1 MADIL
6 LIHGS
11 WTGGWSWKKLRDSL
25 TSRGHNVFTPTLTGL
40 GERQHLLTRDTGLD
54 THIDDL
60 AAVIEWEQLSDIV
73 AVAHSYGGMLLTA
86 LADRFPGRIA
96 AATFINAALPRDGE
110 TMLDFQTPERVREV
124 MDLVEAEGDG
134 YRLPKRLLLKTGITD
149 EAEQKAFLART
160 SDHPLKALNTP
171 LSVGD
176 GLARIP
182 RKLHVVASHTS
193 KRFSADHDWAAS
205 QPDWKTTKLG
215 EAHFP
220 FVTMPDETA
229 DLIESL

>member
-1 MADIL
+1 M
-6 LIHGS
+6 
-11 WTGGWSWKKLRDSL
+11 
-25 TSRGHNVFTPTLTGL
+25 
-40 GERQHLLTRDTGLD
+40 LTRDTGLD

-73 AVAHSYGGMLLTA
+73 AVAHSYGGMMLTA

-96 AATFINAALPRDGE
+96 AAVFINAALPRDGE

-124 MDLVEAEGDG
+124 MQLVDNEGDG
-134 YRLPKRLLLKTGITD
+134 WRVPKRLLLKTGITD
-149 EAEQKAFLART
+149 KVEQEAFLART
-160 SDHPLKALNTP
+160 SDHPLKSLTTP

-176 GLARIP
+176 GLARVP
-182 RKLHVVASHTS
+182 RKLHVVAAHTS
-193 KRFSADHDWAAS
+193 KRFSADHQWAAAQS
-205 QPDWKTTKLG
+205 DWRTAELG

-220 FVTMPDETA
+220 FVTMPGETA